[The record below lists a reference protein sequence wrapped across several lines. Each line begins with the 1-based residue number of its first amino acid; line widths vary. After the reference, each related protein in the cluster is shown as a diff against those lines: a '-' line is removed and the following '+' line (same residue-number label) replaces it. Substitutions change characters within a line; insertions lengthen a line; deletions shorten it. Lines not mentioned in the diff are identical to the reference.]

1 MKITGTGE
9 VTSADFKQ
17 VKWEGLTKGGN
28 AVTITLFNAINMGN
42 IDWTFAE
49 KNDVV
54 PSIEFTACY
63 TNTDAASDST
73 IEPFEVEING
83 SSVNASDGIILGAG
97 KFYIG
102 ETLVALTRGGG
113 QFTVEREYREIN
125 ADGDRGAVGAVRPG
139 CESHGPDRGC
149 ARIRQAEGG
158 DPEDALQKG
167 GDHDLR

>member
-1 MKITGTGE
+1 MAITKYIGTGA
-9 VTSADFKQ
+9 VKDADFKEISW
-17 VKWEGLTKGGN
+17 VGLTKGGN
-28 AVTITLFNAINMGN
+28 TVTIKLHNAINMGN

-73 IEPFEVEING
+73 LEPYEIEING
-83 SSVNASDGIILGAG
+83 STVNASDGIILGAG

-102 ETLVALTRGGG
+102 GTLVALTRGGG

-125 ADGDRGAVGAVRPG
+125 ADGDRGAVKGRVVMEGSRPKLTMNVLTMLANISSLYSSV
-139 CESHGPDRGC
+139 EVS
-149 ARIRQAEGG
+149 A
-158 DPEDALQKG
+158 
-167 GDHDLR
+167 

>member
-1 MKITGTGE
+1 MAITKYIGTGA
-9 VTSADFKQ
+9 VAGTDFKE
-17 VKWEGLTKGGN
+17 VSWVGLTKGGN
-28 AVTITLFNAINMGN
+28 AVTIRLHNAINMGN

-73 IEPFEVEING
+73 LEPFEIEING
-83 SSVNASDGIILGAG
+83 SSANASEGIILGAG

-125 ADGDRGAVGAVRPG
+125 ADGDRGAVKGRVVMEGSRPKLTMNVLTMLANISSLYSSV
-139 CESHGPDRGC
+139 EVS
-149 ARIRQAEGG
+149 A
-158 DPEDALQKG
+158 
-167 GDHDLR
+167 